1 MNNTGDGNRN
11 KQLYNYAMVLVESGL
26 EFAEVGIKVRNLNSK
41 LADKLSDDELQA
53 TILKSIQ
60 NKFKG

>member
-1 MNNTGDGNRN
+1 
-11 KQLYNYAMVLVESGL
+11 MVLVESDL